1 MKMNRVIALAAL
13 LIMLFAMGCSK
24 TDPDRKPEKEKNPD
38 LEGSSMTNSN
48 IKLEGNEVIFRGK
61 ITEIQ
66 KNEIHMEIVESDIA
80 FGLYRVL
87 VQSSTPFY
95 DKDGKEITKDDLKAG
110 DKIDVVFAG
119 QVMQSYPPQIA
130 AIRVYLAE

>member
-1 MKMNRVIALAAL
+1 
-13 LIMLFAMGCSK
+13 
-24 TDPDRKPEKEKNPD
+24 
-38 LEGSSMTNSN
+38 MTNSN

-66 KNEIHMEIVESDIA
+66 KSEIHMEIVESDIA

-95 DKDGKEITKDDLKAG
+95 DKDGKEITKDDLKTG

-130 AIRVYLAE
+130 AIRIYLAQ

>member
-1 MKMNRVIALAAL
+1 MNKKILALVLACITLFL
-13 LIMLFAMGCSK
+13 LGCE
-24 TDPDRKPEKEKNPD
+24 PDISGKEDENNGGD
-38 LEGSSMTNSN
+38 GNLSLEAG
-48 IKLEGNEVIFRGK
+48 EVVFRGK

-66 KNEIHMEIVESDIA
+66 KSEIHMEIVESDIA

-130 AIRVYLAE
+130 AIRVYLAK